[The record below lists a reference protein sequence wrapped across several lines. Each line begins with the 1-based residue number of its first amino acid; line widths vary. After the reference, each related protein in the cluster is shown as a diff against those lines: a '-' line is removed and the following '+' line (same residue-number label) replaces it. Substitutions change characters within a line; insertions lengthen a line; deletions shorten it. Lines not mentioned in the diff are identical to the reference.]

1 MKRRINYIRG
11 IWAGL
16 VVLLLTVSS
25 CAKYDNVMDPDRG
38 AAEYY
43 EGGAKSNVA
52 SQAVGTV
59 KSREGVRYVQ
69 LDAVSAGFVVNPA
82 EIQDIPDGTRVF
94 LQYRTVVSPETPDF
108 CSDAILVEWASP
120 LDVGVISYA
129 KDALKGDP
137 VAIVTDWITCLEDG
151 FLTLHYSVPSK
162 GKAQHTFALYPG
174 ATSYEYR
181 LVHDAHGDV
190 DGDLTDGIV
199 CFDVAALLPE
209 TGEKA
214 VTLSLQYLNI
224 DNTWKTLTVE
234 YRSPK

>member
-1 MKRRINYIRG
+1 MNRIFKHIRRV
-11 IWAGL
+11 WAVIPVL
-16 VVLLLTVSS
+16 VLMVAS
-25 CAKYDNVMDPDRG
+25 CSKADDYAMDRG
-38 AAEYY
+38 APEYY

-59 KSREGVRYVQ
+59 KSREDVRYVQ

-82 EIQDIPDGTRVF
+82 EIQDIPDGTRVY
-94 LQYRTVVSPETPDF
+94 LQYRTVVSPDTPDF

-162 GKAQHTFALYPG
+162 GKAQHTFALYPS
-174 ATSYEYR
+174 ATPYEYR

-199 CFDVAALLPE
+199 CFEVGDLLPE
-209 TGEKA
+209 TEGKA
-214 VTLSLQYLNI
+214 VILSLDYLNI

>member
-1 MKRRINYIRG
+1 MRRRINYIRG
-11 IWAGL
+11 IGAGL
-16 VVLLLTVSS
+16 VVLVLMISS
-25 CAKYDNVMDPDRG
+25 CMKYDGMEPNRG
-38 AAEYY
+38 DADYY
-43 EGGAKSNVA
+43 APGDKSEVA

-59 KSREGVRYVQ
+59 KSREDVRYVQ

-82 EIQDIPDGTRVF
+82 EIKDIPDGTRVF

-108 CSDAILVEWASP
+108 CTDAILVEWASP
-120 LDVGVISYA
+120 LDVGEIRYVM
-129 KDALKGDP
+129 DALAGDP
-137 VAIVTDWITCLEDG
+137 VALVTDWITCLEDG

-181 LVHDAHGDV
+181 LVHEAHGDV

-199 CFDVAALLPE
+199 CFRVGDLLPE
-209 TGEKA
+209 TEEK
-214 VTLSLQYLNI
+214 TIILSIKYLNT
-224 DNTWKTLTVE
+224 DHTWKTLTVE

>member
-1 MKRRINYIRG
+1 MKRRIEHSRG
-11 IWAGL
+11 IWAAGL
-16 VVLLLTVSS
+16 AALLMVSS
-25 CAKYDNVMDPDRG
+25 CMKADYAADKG

-43 EGGAKSNVA
+43 ENAAASDVT

-59 KSREGVRYVQ
+59 KSREGKRYVQ

-94 LQYRTVVSPETPDF
+94 LQYRTILSSQTPDF
-108 CSDAILVEWASP
+108 CTDAILVEWASP
-120 LDVGVISYA
+120 LDMGVISYA
-129 KDALKGDP
+129 MDALAGDP
-137 VAIVTDWITCLEDG
+137 VSIVTDWITCLEDG

-174 ATSYEYR
+174 ATPYEYR

-190 DGDLTDGIV
+190 DGDLVDGIV
-199 CFDVAALLPE
+199 CFEVSDLLPE

-214 VTLSLQYLNI
+214 VILSLEYLNI
-224 DNTWKTLTVE
+224 DHTWKTLTVE

>member
-1 MKRRINYIRG
+1 MKRRINFIRG
-11 IWAGL
+11 MVAGL
-16 VVLLLTVSS
+16 MVLLMVPS
-25 CAKYDNVMDPDRG
+25 CMKYDNVMSPDRG

-43 EGGAKSNVA
+43 ENTAKSDVA

-120 LDVGVISYA
+120 LDMGVISYA

-174 ATSYEYR
+174 ATSYDYR

-199 CFDVAALLPE
+199 CFEVAALLPE

-214 VTLSLQYLNI
+214 VTLSLEYLDI
-224 DNTWKTLTVE
+224 DHTWKKLTVE

>member
-1 MKRRINYIRG
+1 MNKIFKHIRRV
-11 IWAGL
+11 WAVLPVL
-16 VVLLLTVSS
+16 VLMVSS
-25 CAKYDNVMDPDRG
+25 CMKYDSVMDPGRG

-43 EGGAKSNVA
+43 EGGAKSDVA

-59 KSREGVRYVQ
+59 KSREGARYVQ

-82 EIQDIPDGTRVF
+82 EIKDIPDGTRVF

-108 CSDAILVEWASP
+108 CTDAILVEWTSP
-120 LDVGVISYA
+120 LDVGEIRYVM
-129 KDALKGDP
+129 DALAGDP
-137 VAIVTDWITCLEDG
+137 VALVTDWITCLEDG

-174 ATSYEYR
+174 ATSYDYR
-181 LVHDAHGDV
+181 LVHEAHGDV

-199 CFDVAALLPE
+199 CFRVADLLPE
-209 TGEKA
+209 TEEA
-214 VTLSLQYLNI
+214 VTLSLKYLNI